1 MLDRENFFVYD
12 NEPRDARR
20 AGLEPLRYSG
30 TQYAVE
36 SAPPPAG
43 GGGGVRVGCCTHSVV
58 FR

>member
-30 TQYAVE
+30 TQYA
-36 SAPPPAG
+36 
-43 GGGGVRVGCCTHSVV
+43 GVRPAPGRRRRCACGVLHAFV
-58 FR
+58 FFR